1 MERFIANVAV
11 GTAGGIV
18 TALFGGWDTL
28 LKVLLIFMA
37 LDYATGLGVA
47 IIKRRLNSS
56 TGLKGILKK
65 ASMLAVIVLAAQ
77 LDRVTGQQGNLC
89 RSVACMFYISNEG
102 ISILENVGEMG
113 VPLPAFIKNTLEK
126 LKKQDRE

>member
-65 ASMLAVIVLAAQ
+65 ASMLAVILYLRHNWTGLQANREVYAEVL
-77 LDRVTGQQGNLC
+77 R
-89 RSVACMFYISNEG
+89 ACSTFQMKE
-102 ISILENVGEMG
+102 
-113 VPLPAFIKNTLEK
+113 
-126 LKKQDRE
+126 